1 MGPIAQLVE
10 HRVCNAGVW
19 GSNPHRSTSI
29 DINKILSS
37 TFMLLSTHL
46 AAGLIISKLTGN
58 YNVSLLGSVVMDL
71 DHLIAYYR
79 TGILLKF
86 KKVLIATTGGN
97 YIGLPQ
103 RNFFHNIF
111 FCLLVLAIV
120 SVINFSTGLTFGAA
134 YVCHLILDALDNKNY
149 YPFYPSLKINL
160 RGPIKY
166 FSRQE
171 FIFTFILLLIFF
183 II

>member
-1 MGPIAQLVE
+1 MI
-10 HRVCNAGVW
+10 
-19 GSNPHRSTSI
+19 
-29 DINKILSS
+29 
-37 TFMLLSTHL
+37 LSTHL
-46 AAGLIISKLTGN
+46 AAGLIISKLTGD
-58 YNVSLLGSVVMDL
+58 YNASLLGSVIMDL

-86 KKVLIATTGGN
+86 RKVLVATTGRAD
-97 YIGLPQ
+97 IGLPQ
-103 RNFFHNIF
+103 RNFFHNVF
-111 FCLLVLAIV
+111 FCLVVSAAV
-120 SVINFSTGLTFGAA
+120 SVMNFSAGLTFGAA
-134 YVCHLILDALDNKNY
+134 YACHLILDALDSEAY

>member
-1 MGPIAQLVE
+1 
-10 HRVCNAGVW
+10 
-19 GSNPHRSTSI
+19 
-29 DINKILSS
+29 
-37 TFMLLSTHL
+37 MLLSTHL
-46 AAGLIISKLTGN
+46 AAGLIISKLTGD
-58 YNVSLLGSVVMDL
+58 YNASLLGSVVMDL

-86 KKVLIATTGGN
+86 RKVLIAITGQN
-97 YIGLPQ
+97 DIGLPQ
-103 RNFFHNIF
+103 RNFFHNIL
-111 FCLLVLAIV
+111 FCLLVSALVAAV
-120 SVINFSTGLTFGAA
+120 NFSTGLTFGAA
-134 YVCHLILDALDNKNY
+134 YICHLILDALDSENY
-149 YPFYPSLKINL
+149 YPFYPILKINL

>member
-1 MGPIAQLVE
+1 
-10 HRVCNAGVW
+10 
-19 GSNPHRSTSI
+19 
-29 DINKILSS
+29 
-37 TFMLLSTHL
+37 MLLSTHL
-46 AAGLIISKLTGN
+46 AAGLIISKLSGN
-58 YNVSLLGSVVMDL
+58 YNAALLGSVIMDL

-79 TGILLKF
+79 TGILLKLR
-86 KKVLIATTGGN
+86 KILIAT
-97 YIGLPQ
+97 IGKADIGIAQ

-111 FCLLVLAIV
+111 FYLFISAVV
-120 SVINFSTGLTFGAA
+120 SAINFSAGLIFGAA
-134 YVCHLILDALDNKNY
+134 YVCHLILDSLDSENY

-171 FIFTFILLLIFF
+171 FIFTFILLMIFF

>member
-1 MGPIAQLVE
+1 
-10 HRVCNAGVW
+10 
-19 GSNPHRSTSI
+19 
-29 DINKILSS
+29 
-37 TFMLLSTHL
+37 MLLSTHL

-58 YNVSLLGSVVMDL
+58 YNYSLLGSVIMDL

-86 KKVLIATTGGN
+86 RKMLIATTGIAD
-97 YIGLPQ
+97 IGLPQ

-111 FCLLVLAIV
+111 FCLLVSVIVLAI
-120 SVINFSTGLTFGAA
+120 NFTAGLAFGAA
-134 YVCHLILDALDNKNY
+134 YILHLILDSLDNSNY
-149 YPFYPSLKINL
+149 YPLYPNLKINL

-166 FSRQE
+166 FSKQE
-171 FIFTFILLLIFF
+171 FVFTFILLLIYF

>member
-1 MGPIAQLVE
+1 MI
-10 HRVCNAGVW
+10 
-19 GSNPHRSTSI
+19 
-29 DINKILSS
+29 
-37 TFMLLSTHL
+37 LSTHL
-46 AAGLIISKLTGN
+46 AVGLIISKLSGD
-58 YNVSLLGSVVMDL
+58 YNASLLGSVVMDL
-71 DHLIAYYR
+71 DHFIAYYR

-86 KKVLIATTGGN
+86 RKILIATTGRDD
-97 YIGLPQ
+97 IGLPQ

-111 FCLLVLAIV
+111 FCLLVSAVI
-120 SVINFSTGLTFGAA
+120 SAINFSAGLVFGAA
-134 YVCHLILDALDNKNY
+134 YFCHLILDALDSENY
-149 YPFYPSLKINL
+149 YPLYPSLKINL

>member
-1 MGPIAQLVE
+1 
-10 HRVCNAGVW
+10 
-19 GSNPHRSTSI
+19 
-29 DINKILSS
+29 
-37 TFMLLSTHL
+37 MLLSTHL
-46 AAGLIISKLTGN
+46 AAGLVISKLTGN
-58 YNVSLLGSVVMDL
+58 YNAALLGSVIMDL

-79 TGILLKF
+79 TGILLKLR
-86 KKVLIATTGGN
+86 KILLVTTGRAD
-97 YIGLPQ
+97 IGIAQ

-111 FCLLVLAIV
+111 FYLFISAVV
-120 SVINFSTGLTFGAA
+120 SAINFSAGLTFGAA
-134 YVCHLILDALDNKNY
+134 YLCHLILDALDSEKY
-149 YPFYPSLKINL
+149 YPFYPSLKIKL

>member
-1 MGPIAQLVE
+1 
-10 HRVCNAGVW
+10 
-19 GSNPHRSTSI
+19 
-29 DINKILSS
+29 
-37 TFMLLSTHL
+37 MLLSTHL
-46 AAGLIISKLTGN
+46 AAGLIISRLTGD
-58 YNVSLLGSVVMDL
+58 YNASLLGSVVMDL

-86 KKVLIATTGGN
+86 SKVIIAITGRDD
-97 YIGLPQ
+97 IGLPQ

-111 FCLLVLAIV
+111 FCLLVSALV
-120 SVINFSTGLTFGAA
+120 SVVNFSAGLVFGAA
-134 YVCHLILDALDNKNY
+134 YLCHLILDALDSENY

-171 FIFTFILLLIFF
+171 FIFTFILLFIFF

>member
-1 MGPIAQLVE
+1 
-10 HRVCNAGVW
+10 
-19 GSNPHRSTSI
+19 
-29 DINKILSS
+29 
-37 TFMLLSTHL
+37 MLLSTHL

-58 YNVSLLGSVVMDL
+58 YNASLLGSVIMDL

-86 KKVLIATTGGN
+86 RKILVAITGRADIGIA
-97 YIGLPQ
+97 Q

-111 FCLLVLAIV
+111 FYLFISAVVLAINL
-120 SVINFSTGLTFGAA
+120 SAGLTFGAA
-134 YVCHLILDALDNKNY
+134 YLCHLILDALDSENY

>member
-1 MGPIAQLVE
+1 
-10 HRVCNAGVW
+10 
-19 GSNPHRSTSI
+19 
-29 DINKILSS
+29 
-37 TFMLLSTHL
+37 MLLSTHL
-46 AAGLIISKLTGN
+46 AAGLVISKLTGD
-58 YNVSLLGSVVMDL
+58 YNASLLGSVVMDL

-86 KKVLIATTGGN
+86 RKILIATTGKAD
-97 YIGLPQ
+97 IGIAQ

-111 FCLLVLAIV
+111 FCLMISIIV
-120 SVINFSTGLTFGAA
+120 SFMNFSGGLIFGAA
-134 YVCHLILDALDNKNY
+134 YLYHLILDSLDSESY

-171 FIFTFILLLIFF
+171 FIFTFIFLLIFF

>member
-1 MGPIAQLVE
+1 
-10 HRVCNAGVW
+10 
-19 GSNPHRSTSI
+19 
-29 DINKILSS
+29 
-37 TFMLLSTHL
+37 MLLSTHL

-58 YNVSLLGSVVMDL
+58 YNASLLGSVIMDL

-86 KKVLIATTGGN
+86 NKVFIAITGRAD
-97 YIGLPQ
+97 IGLPQ
-103 RNFFHNIF
+103 RNFFHNVL
-111 FCLLVLAIV
+111 FCLLIAAAV
-120 SVINFSTGLTFGAA
+120 SVMNFSVGLTFGAA
-134 YVCHLILDALDNKNY
+134 YVCHLILDALDSENY
-149 YPFYPSLKINL
+149 YPFYPGLKINL

-171 FIFTFILLLIFF
+171 FIITFILLLIFF